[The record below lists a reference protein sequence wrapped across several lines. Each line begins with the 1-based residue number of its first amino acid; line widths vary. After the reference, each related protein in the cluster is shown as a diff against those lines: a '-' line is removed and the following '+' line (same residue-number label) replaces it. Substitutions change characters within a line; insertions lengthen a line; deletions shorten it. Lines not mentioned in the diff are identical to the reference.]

1 MKLRS
6 RTLAILPFSLAVA
19 ASASALAQTP
29 DDYVKTEH
37 VKLETLLKQPESTS
51 KDSQIATTLDAM
63 VDYDALTKRTFGEPC
78 PTAGCVDHWAALSP
92 DQQTE
97 MRALIKQLVQK
108 NYKKNLKRTLNY
120 NITYSG
126 SAPAGSSFQV
136 HTEAKSTV
144 DLREPSVY
152 VDYVLEGSN
161 GGPYHV
167 IDIVTERSSLTKN
180 YYDSF
185 HKYLTTPAQ
194 GYPYL
199 KQKVVDKIAKL

>member
-1 MKLRS
+1 
-6 RTLAILPFSLAVA
+6 
-19 ASASALAQTP
+19 
-29 DDYVKTEH
+29 
-37 VKLETLLKQPESTS
+37 
-51 KDSQIATTLDAM
+51 M

-78 PTAGCVDHWAALSP
+78 PTAGCTDHWTQLSA
-92 DQQTE
+92 DQKTE
-97 MRALIKQLVQK
+97 MLGLIKQLVQK

-126 SAPAGSSFQV
+126 STPVGGSFSVQTV
-136 HTEAKSTV
+136 AKSIV
-144 DLREPSVY
+144 DPREPSVF
-152 VDYVLEGSN
+152 VDYVLEGTN

-185 HKYLTTPAQ
+185 HKYLTTPSQ